1 MKKIVFI
8 ILIMPFLLSTAWADE
23 LTDAAES
30 IIEPDR
36 LESALEQDALEISG
50 ELSLDGSYDSKGALN
65 RLWSKLISKADESI
79 HYEFGSFISLAAIA
93 LLCACADAL
102 SDGGKA
108 SDYISIIACCSA
120 AELVIGG
127 VDSIVSQTVSALN
140 QMSDFSKAAMPAV
153 FTAATACGAVLS
165 SSAKYAAVCLAIDV
179 IMSVSQKLIIPLVYA
194 YIALSVSNS
203 LFDNSILRGIARLI
217 KWTATT
223 AMTFLT
229 IAFCG
234 YITITDIIT
243 GAGDAVAVKTAKTVI
258 STTLPVIGGIV
269 SDAASVV
276 LSAAGVIKNSAGAF
290 SLIAVCAICVGP
302 FAVLSVKLLFLR
314 AAAAAADIAQGVRL
328 GTMLNNV
335 SEAMGLLLGLMG
347 CSAIMMFIS
356 FMAAIK
362 VVAV

>member
-1 MKKIVFI
+1 MKRLVLL
-8 ILIMPFLLSTAWADE
+8 ILIIPLLISSAWADE
-23 LTDAAES
+23 LSDAAES

-36 LESALEQDALEISG
+36 LESALEHDALEVSG
-50 ELSLDGSYDSKGALN
+50 ELRLDGSYDTKGALS
-65 RLWSKLISKADESI
+65 RLWSKLVGKIDETI
-79 HYEFGSFISLAAIA
+79 ENEFGAFVSLVAIA
-93 LLCACADAL
+93 LLCACADAM
-102 SDGGKA
+102 SGGGKA

-120 AELVIGG
+120 AQLVVGG
-127 VDSIVSQTVSALN
+127 VDSIVSQTIGALN

-153 FTAATACGAVLS
+153 FTAATACGAVIS
-165 SSAKYAAVCLAIDV
+165 SSAKYAAVCLGIDV
-179 IMSVSQKLIIPLVYA
+179 IMSVSQKLLIPLVYA

-203 LFDNSILRGIARLI
+203 LFDNSVLRGVARLI

-223 AMTFLT
+223 LMTFLT

-234 YITITDIIT
+234 YITITGIIT

-276 LSAAGVIKNSAGAF
+276 LSAAGLIKNSAGAF
-290 SLIAVCAICVGP
+290 SLIAVCAICIGP
-302 FAVLSVKLLFLR
+302 FAVLSVKLFFLR
-314 AAAAAADIAQGVRL
+314 AAAAAADAAQGVRL
-328 GTMLNNV
+328 GALLNSV

-347 CSAIMMFIS
+347 SNAIMMFIS
-356 FMAAIK
+356 FTSAIK